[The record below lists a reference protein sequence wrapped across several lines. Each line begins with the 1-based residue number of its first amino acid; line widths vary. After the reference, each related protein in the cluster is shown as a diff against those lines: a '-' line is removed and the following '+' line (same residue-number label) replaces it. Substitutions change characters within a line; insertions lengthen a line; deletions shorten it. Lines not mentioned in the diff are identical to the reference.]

1 MAHWEAKRS
10 ELDKIDRID
19 RGCGTWT
26 ADGGHV
32 QLPLCPRIPR
42 SSDVIQDER
51 YVYGV
56 VFEAWWSVVS
66 IWDRWLSR
74 CTCTTMNLG
83 NVEA

>member
-56 VFEAWWSVVS
+56 VFEALVVS
-66 IWDRWLSR
+66 CINMGSLAVQVYLYYHEPRQY
-74 CTCTTMNLG
+74 
-83 NVEA
+83 EA